1 MRIVTIMSYILTELS
16 ADMGNENPEGRRSDL
31 LFISVARHLLQTG
44 ILQVYSCE
52 IMFVE

>member
-1 MRIVTIMSYILTELS
+1 MRKVMRMSCILTELS
-16 ADMGNENPEGRRSDL
+16 ADTDNENPEGRRSDL
-31 LFISVARHLLQTG
+31 LLISVARHLLQTD